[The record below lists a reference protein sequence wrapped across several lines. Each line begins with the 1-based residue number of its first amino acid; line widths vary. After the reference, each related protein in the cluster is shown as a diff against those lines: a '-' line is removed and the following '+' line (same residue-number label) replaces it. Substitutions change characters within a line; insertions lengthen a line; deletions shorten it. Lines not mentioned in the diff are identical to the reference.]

1 MKKSNTAAR
10 LRELMTE
17 RGLRQKDILDRCVPI
32 ARKYNIVFTKAN
44 LSMYVT
50 GRVIPS
56 QDKLLVMS
64 EALGVSEVWLMGYD
78 VSREKSANEY
88 VARDVDRDLL
98 IEVEQ
103 LDPAQ
108 KDLLRQYLE
117 LLKRSKQ

>member
-17 RGLRQKDILDRCVPI
+17 RGLRQKDILDMCVPI